1 VRVYWPIVE
10 AYSVRGAW
18 CWLATRAV
26 LSLVRSFGTLPPL
39 RVSTVTGME
48 IALLAV
54 VVSVLETM
62 HRRERSLIGNLAV
75 HPALLVV
82 CFAVPALAGEA
93 ALRLVLQA

>member
-1 VRVYWPIVE
+1 
-10 AYSVRGAW
+10 
-18 CWLATRAV
+18 
-26 LSLVRSFGTLPPL
+26 
-39 RVSTVTGME
+39 ME

-62 HRRERSLIGNLAV
+62 HRHERSLIGNLAV